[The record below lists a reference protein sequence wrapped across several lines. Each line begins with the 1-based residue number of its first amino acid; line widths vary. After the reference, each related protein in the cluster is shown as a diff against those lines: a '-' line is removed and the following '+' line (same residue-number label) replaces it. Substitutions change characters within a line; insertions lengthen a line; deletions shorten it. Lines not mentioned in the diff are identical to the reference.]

1 MKHNLVYILKTVA
14 KLVIFVLALWVCG
27 IFLFITQIPDDY
39 GIPMDDT
46 DAVVVLTGGAL
57 RLEEGLSI
65 FSAFNSKK
73 LLISGIGDGVRVK
86 DLLSASNSEHLLE
99 KVGAEVVLGN
109 LATSTITNAYET
121 KIFMEL
127 NNFSSMRL
135 VTSNYHIP
143 RSKLIFEHVM
153 PNKNIIYHPVYSI
166 NFRKE
171 GYYISPR
178 SFLMVVNEYNKYL
191 MTIVVITDEKF
202 VRLWDDSIEYITSL
216 LPDFMWSRR

>member
-1 MKHNLVYILKTVA
+1 MKFTLLYILKTTT
-14 KLVIFVLALWVCG
+14 KLAVFVLALWLCG
-27 IFLFITQIPDDY
+27 IFMFISQIPDDH

-46 DAVVVLTGGAL
+46 DAVVILTGGSL

-73 LLISGIGDGVRVK
+73 LLISGIGDGVTVK
-86 DLLSASNSEHLLE
+86 DLLGASNSEHLLD

-109 LATSTITNAYET
+109 IATSTITNALET

-143 RSKLIFEHVM
+143 RSKLIFEHIM
-153 PNKNIIYHPVYSI
+153 PNKSIIYHPVYSV
-166 NFRKE
+166 NFCKE

-178 SFLMVVNEYNKYL
+178 SFMMVASEYNKYL
-191 MTIVVITDEKF
+191 MTIGVIADEKCVGAWDCMVAYVAGLFGRF
-202 VRLWDDSIEYITSL
+202 V
-216 LPDFMWSRR
+216 